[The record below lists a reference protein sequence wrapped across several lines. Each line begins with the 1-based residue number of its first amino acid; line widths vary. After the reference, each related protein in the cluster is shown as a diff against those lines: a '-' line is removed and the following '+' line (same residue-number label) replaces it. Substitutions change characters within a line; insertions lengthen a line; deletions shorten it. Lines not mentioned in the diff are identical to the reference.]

1 MYQKKTRNKTRK
13 PQLTAKSHANTQTH
27 TQTHT
32 KNNVAVTRIRRK
44 YSCEN
49 ITKTASRRS
58 LRGLLLGLLAG
69 KHQIE
74 SLNFARHCSG
84 NSIGK
89 TKDSEKIDEIAE
101 NVCLLTDRLS
111 RIPAL
116 RRWQEGEW
124 LTHVPGV
131 QSTLP

>member
-1 MYQKKTRNKTRK
+1 MQIHK
-13 PQLTAKSHANTQTH
+13 HTH
-27 TQTHT
+27 RHTHT

-49 ITKTASRRS
+49 ITKTSSRRS
-58 LRGLLLGLLAG
+58 LRGLLLGVVAD

-74 SLNFARHCSG
+74 SLNLARHCSG
-84 NSIGK
+84 NSIRK

-124 LTHVPGV
+124 LTRVPGV